1 MGKGGDVHGPNKRIV
16 LHFSSF
22 NFIIISW
29 TNNTL

>member
-1 MGKGGDVHGPNKRIV
+1 MGEGGDVHGPNKIV
-16 LHFSSF
+16 LHFSPF